1 MSKPSGHEPG
11 TAAAPDLMKPQ
22 ELAAEWQV
30 STKTLANK
38 RANRE
43 GPPYVRV
50 LGVIRYS
57 RRAVSD
63 WLAEQQ
69 ARDTGGTAA

>member
-1 MSKPSGHEPG
+1 MEPE
-11 TAAAPDLMKPQ
+11 Q
-22 ELAAEWQV
+22 LAAEWQV

-38 RANRE
+38 RASGG

-50 LGVIRYS
+50 LGGIRYS
-57 RRAVSD
+57 RRAVSE

-69 ARDTGGTAA
+69 AARGAA

>member
-1 MSKPSGHEPG
+1 MSKPRRPEPG
-11 TAAAPDLMKPQ
+11 TAAAPDLMKPEQ
-22 ELAAEWQV
+22 LAAEWQV

-57 RRAVSD
+57 RQAVSD

-69 ARDTGGTAA
+69 SRDTGGSAA

>member
-1 MSKPSGHEPG
+1 MSKPRRSEP
-11 TAAAPDLMKPQ
+11 TSAAAPDLMKPEQ
-22 ELAAEWQV
+22 LAAEWQV

-38 RANRE
+38 RASGGG

-50 LGVIRYS
+50 LGGIRYS
-57 RRAVSD
+57 RRAVSE

-69 ARDTGGTAA
+69 AARGVA